1 MPTSSFPRFEGDYH
15 GGFVSELAGRLHEAG
30 IDVTVLAPRSRS
42 SKSMNAGFGVTRFPF
57 MPLKAFETLSERT
70 LKHAPP
76 WELTQLPPISPPPG
90 GA

>member
-42 SKSMNAGFGVTRFPF
+42 SRSMNAGFGVTRFPF